1 VGHSPTV
8 ILTLRRAK
16 LGIHTP
22 DRNEVTDAWPS
33 VVRAVRRSGCPT
45 RGTSGDRGRSPYAVR
60 LFAQKLGWRHLG
72 HRQSA
77 LVGQAAA
84 VNAELNYLMATA
96 REHDLLDND
105 TWSRFFFT
113 SLFNAAELLETLE
126 RFTGSFGPDDPEGQA
141 ASSRGPELRAPIETM
156 LARLQA

>member
-1 VGHSPTV
+1 VNAADP
-8 ILTLRRAK
+8 RAPF
-16 LGIHTP
+16 G
-22 DRNEVTDAWPS
+22 
-33 VVRAVRRSGCPT
+33 
-45 RGTSGDRGRSPYAVR
+45 
-60 LFAQKLGWRHLG
+60 LFAQMLGWRHLG

-84 VNAELNYLMATA
+84 VDAELNYLMATA

-113 SLFNAAELLETLE
+113 GIRDFSELFETWE
-126 RFTGSFGPDDPEGQA
+126 RFTGSFGPDDPEGQT

-156 LARLQA
+156 LARLQAQLADMRAALGVTGSSWDVGPPAAAS